1 MIYLSKKIHL
11 KMVVYQEFI
20 HQIFLLA
27 KIFDYFKTLST
38 ITFNFMEGH
47 NFLAKTLELN
57 DLQPY
62 KYNLRIK

>member
-1 MIYLSKKIHL
+1 
-11 KMVVYQEFI
+11 MVVYQEFI